1 MSRLPIPK
9 PVTAA
14 TIPPANA
21 DRTIRTSNNIARVG
35 LLVSSS
41 GRSSSASKSLPIRV
55 DPPMVCCAH
64 TTMPMRTHLL
74 PFAGIALVAV
84 TASCGRTE
92 PAAWTVSVQRLA
104 SPAGPNSSEPQI
116 VDSGR
121 GRIQLGRTRRH
132 DIAPEIR
139 RAHGV
144 GMVAGRNR
152 RVGKRLVPQL
162 CGRPVRDA
170 TDRWDARRTVAA
182 TARSDYGSYNLRLS
196 YSKDNG
202 KTWAPS
208 FMPHNDGTKT
218 QHGFASLL
226 EMPGNTLAVVWLDGR
241 NSTFDF
247 DKPDTGTMTLR
258 YAAFDSAWKQ
268 TTDVEI
274 DHKVCECCPTTAVAT
289 SDGVLAAFRDRSD
302 DEVRDVAVSRLE
314 NGKWTTAT
322 AVAADNWKLDFCP
335 VNGPMLTARGRNV
348 VATWFTVKNDLGQ
361 AYAAFSTDAG
371 RTWGMP
377 IRLDDGGS
385 LGRVD
390 VELLDDGLAVASWVD
405 TRRDVLI
412 SGFDASS
419 PQVRSRRPSTSPPS
433 PEARRAATRA
443 SRVSTTS

>member
-1 MSRLPIPK
+1 
-9 PVTAA
+9 
-14 TIPPANA
+14 
-21 DRTIRTSNNIARVG
+21 
-35 LLVSSS
+35 
-41 GRSSSASKSLPIRV
+41 
-55 DPPMVCCAH
+55 
-64 TTMPMRTHLL
+64 MRTHLL
-74 PFAGIALVAV
+74 PFAGIAFVAV

-121 GRIQLGRTRRH
+121 GRILSWV
-132 DIAPEIR
+132 E
-139 RAHGV
+139 
-144 GMVAGRNR
+144 
-152 RVGKRLVPQL
+152 RVGTMSHLKFAERMGSGWSPAVTAASGNDWFLSYADVPSVMRLTDGTLVAQWLQQL
-162 CGRPVRDA
+162 DPITEA
-170 TDRWDARRTVAA
+170 
-182 TARSDYGSYNLRLS
+182 YNLRLS

-258 YAAFDSAWKQ
+258 YAAFDPAWKQ

-302 DEVRDVAVSRLE
+302 DEVRDIAVSRLE

-348 VATWFTVKNDLGQ
+348 VATWFTVKNDQGQ

-390 VELLDDGLAVASWVD
+390 VELLDDGSAVASWVEYAEGRSD
-405 TRRDVLI
+405 FRIRRVEPSGAKSAPVNVAAVTGGQASGYPRIARIDDELI
-412 SGFDASS
+412 FAWTDSAIDASGALQLQTAVAQL
-419 PQVRSRRPSTSPPS
+419 P
-433 PEARRAATRA
+433 
-443 SRVSTTS
+443 

>member
-1 MSRLPIPK
+1 
-9 PVTAA
+9 
-14 TIPPANA
+14 
-21 DRTIRTSNNIARVG
+21 
-35 LLVSSS
+35 
-41 GRSSSASKSLPIRV
+41 
-55 DPPMVCCAH
+55 
-64 TTMPMRTHLL
+64 MPMRTHLL

-121 GRIQLGRTRRH
+121 GRILSWV
-132 DIAPEIR
+132 E
-139 RAHGV
+139 
-144 GMVAGRNR
+144 
-152 RVGKRLVPQL
+152 RVGTTSHLKFAERMGSGWSPAVTAASGNDWFLSYADVPSVMRLTDGTLVAQWLQQL
-162 CGRPVRDA
+162 DPITEA
-170 TDRWDARRTVAA
+170 
-182 TARSDYGSYNLRLS
+182 YNLRLS

-302 DEVRDVAVSRLE
+302 DEVRDIAVSRLE

-348 VATWFTVKNDLGQ
+348 VATWFTVKNDQGQ
-361 AYAAFSTDAG
+361 AYAAFSSDAG

-390 VELLDDGLAVASWVD
+390 VELLDDGSAVASWVEYAEGRSD
-405 TRRDVLI
+405 FRIRRVERSGAKSAPIPVAAVSGGQASGYPRIARVGNELI
-412 SGFDASS
+412 FAWTDSAIDQSGAL
-419 PQVRSRRPSTSPPS
+419 QIQT
-433 PEARRAATRA
+433 AAA
-443 SRVSTTS
+443 QLP